1 MNLFDLFP
9 NENEPSYQALQVSN
23 LNRQYDFLRSLVEAS
38 ISTNRL
44 YLSQTAIKA
53 FNYHA
58 IVCLHAGAGEYRPC
72 EVSIG
77 DGQNHRPPM
86 WVHVQ
91 ALMDDFVNR
100 INRQWE
106 SADPVALASFALWR
120 LNWIHPFVNGNGRTA
135 RLTAYYILCLKLRGM
150 ISGTVT
156 LPDLLRRERHKA
168 DDPYV
173 KALRAA
179 DQSLIAGN
187 LDLSE
192 LHALISRLLAEQLA
206 SATQPAASNP

>member
-1 MNLFDLFP
+1 MVLFDLFP
-9 NENEPSYQALQVSN
+9 TENDPSYQALQVSN

-38 ISTNRL
+38 ISTNRI

-72 EVSIG
+72 DVQIG
-77 DGQNHRPPM
+77 DGNNHKPPM

-100 INRQWE
+100 VNREWE
-106 SADPVALASFALWR
+106 QADPVVLASFALWR
-120 LNWIHPFVNGNGRTA
+120 LNWIHPFVNGNGRSA
-135 RLTAYYILCLKLRGM
+135 RLTAYYILCLKLKGM
-150 ISGTVT
+150 LPGSVT
-156 LPDLLRRERHKA
+156 LPDLLRRERHKP

-173 KALRAA
+173 KALRSA
-179 DQSLIAGN
+179 DESAQKGA

-192 LHALISRLLAEQLA
+192 LHGLISKLLAEQLA
-206 SATQPAASNP
+206 SSPSPARNDQ